1 MLPKDQLPTA
11 WQFNMNTYASQAI
24 SKKVQVKM
32 NAIQGKEGQN
42 VTESQEI
49 KVAKDQKKGHHNMD
63 LNTCWEKTQNRLF

>member
-1 MLPKDQLPTA
+1 
-11 WQFNMNTYASQAI
+11 MNTYASQAI

-63 LNTCWEKTQNRLF
+63 LNTC